1 MKNILRRWSNPLYR
15 RAHKHELPTRLELL
29 ASLLVSIALVAAIYI
44 ASSYATVQQAEE
56 SNETAARV
64 LACLNGRAA
73 LGSFEDHGQ
82 KWEVLCN
89 TYYKE
94 IK

>member
-1 MKNILRRWSNPLYR
+1 MKNILRRWGNPLYR
-15 RAHKHELPTRLELL
+15 RVHKYELPTRLELL
-29 ASLLVSIALVAAIYI
+29 TSLLVSIALIAAIYI

-64 LACLNGRAA
+64 LACLNGRTA
-73 LGSFEDHGQ
+73 LGDFEEHGQ
-82 KWEVLCN
+82 KWEVLCS